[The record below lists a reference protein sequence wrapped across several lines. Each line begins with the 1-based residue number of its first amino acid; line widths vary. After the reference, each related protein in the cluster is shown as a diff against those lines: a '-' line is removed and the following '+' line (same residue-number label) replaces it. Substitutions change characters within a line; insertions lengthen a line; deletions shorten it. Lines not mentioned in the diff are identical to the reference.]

1 MRTASGALALALLVP
16 AAGGCGRGQAA
27 EPGGF
32 VQTFQAGSAA
42 ELDVPT
48 LGIEAYRR
56 LVADQAAQGHV
67 VVVNF
72 WATWCGPCVEEFPE
86 LVRLQDENWTRGV
99 RLITISVDE
108 PEVLESGVK
117 PFLFTHRITG
127 AAFLMD
133 MAANE
138 DFLYRLSDDWS
149 GGIPHTFIY
158 DRAGRIARSLTGR
171 QTYER
176 FQAAVDEVLGH

>member
-1 MRTASGALALALLVP
+1 MRISSGALVLALLVP
-16 AAGGCGRGQAA
+16 AVGGCGRDPAA
-27 EPGGF
+27 VPGGF

-42 ELDVPT
+42 ELVVPT
-48 LGIEAYRR
+48 LGIKAYRR
-56 LVADQAAQGHV
+56 LVADQAAQGRV

-86 LVRLQDENWTRGV
+86 LVRLQNENWGRGV
-99 RLITISVDE
+99 RLVIISVDE

-117 PFLFTHRITG
+117 PFLFAHRTTG
-127 AAFLMD
+127 ATFLMD

-138 DFLYRLSDDWS
+138 DFLYKLSDQWS
-149 GGIPHTFIY
+149 GGIPQTFIY
-158 DRAGRIARSLTGR
+158 DRSGQIARSLTGR

>member
-1 MRTASGALALALLVP
+1 MV
-16 AAGGCGRGQAA
+16 
-27 EPGGF
+27 GF
-32 VQTFQAGSAA
+32 IQTFRAGSAA
-42 ELDVPT
+42 EVDVPT
-48 LGIEAYRR
+48 LGIEAYRQV
-56 LVADQAAQGHV
+56 VADQAAQGHI

-72 WATWCGPCVEEFPE
+72 WATWCGPCVEEFPA
-86 LVRLQDENWTRGV
+86 LVRLQDENWTQGV

-117 PFLFTHRITG
+117 PFLFAHRTTG

-138 DFLYRLSDDWS
+138 DFLYKLSDEWS
-149 GGIPHTFIY
+149 GGIPQTFIY
-158 DRAGRIARSLTGR
+158 DRSGRIARSLTGR